1 MNGPFADL
9 PSRLFPLVIRDF
21 SRVRMKTTCFCKH
34 TRKFK
39 NHNGLKLFWKSNSYL
54 SVIALQF
61 SWILFKM
68 FHKKIHSETKD
79 IILNWNLISEWILT
93 KCVEVA
99 SCETIILV
107 CHVAV
112 GSRRLLTSKFST
124 NWGLSSLLLAKT
136 GISAKAEVRY
146 THLQKF
152 LYLCKPTKYN

>member
-1 MNGPFADL
+1 
-9 PSRLFPLVIRDF
+9 
-21 SRVRMKTTCFCKH
+21 
-34 TRKFK
+34 
-39 NHNGLKLFWKSNSYL
+39 
-54 SVIALQF
+54 
-61 SWILFKM
+61 M

-136 GISAKAEVRY
+136 GISAKACNKPSQRGACVHG
-146 THLQKF
+146 THGTIEELTKQVGF
-152 LYLCKPTKYN
+152 SKP